1 MRTPPMIWITVS
13 PNPNGVCRTGRSVTM
28 SHPPIDQQLSE
39 LNAAVRL
46 GKRAQA
52 VELTESLLKLGAA
65 PNQLV
70 DAMVNAMDDV
80 GQRFQCKEIFIPQ
93 MLMASLA
100 MSDSMALLAPTLVA
114 AGVQPRYRALIG
126 TVAGYVHSI
135 GKNLV
140 AMMWRGAGFDVV
152 DLGTNVKADEFV
164 KAADE
169 QRADLIGLSAL
180 LTTTMPAI
188 RTAVEALAPVRARGV
203 RVVVGGAP
211 ITQSFA
217 DAIGADGYAPDAASA
232 VDLARRLVG

>member
-1 MRTPPMIWITVS
+1 MRTPPMIWIAVS

-28 SHPPIDQQLSE
+28 SHLPIDQQLSE

-52 VELTESLLKLGAA
+52 VELTEGLLKLGAA

-126 TVAGYVHSI
+126 TVAGDVHNI

-140 AMMWRGAGFDVV
+140 AMMWKGAGFDVV
-152 DLGTNVKADEFV
+152 DLGTNVRADEFL

-169 QRADLIGLSAL
+169 QRPDLIGLSAL
-180 LTTTMPAI
+180 LTT
-188 RTAVEALAPVRARGV
+188 
-203 RVVVGGAP
+203 
-211 ITQSFA
+211 
-217 DAIGADGYAPDAASA
+217 
-232 VDLARRLVG
+232 